1 MPTSNCFKTP
11 IVRNFTSINRSAAY
25 GYNGTGARV
34 QKTVNGIAT
43 LFAYDEAGHL
53 IGEYS
58 GTGSP
63 IQETIYLGD
72 LPVSMLRAAKLYAV
86 HADYRNAP
94 RQLDDA
100 TGTAVWTWTPLP
112 FGESAAIANPIP
124 YNLRYPG
131 QYFDSE
137 SGLFYNGFRDYDPV
151 AGQYIESDPI
161 GLGGGVNTYAFTE
174 SNPINGTDPLGLTI
188 FYANHPVAG
197 DIYHSKIVII
207 PDEQAAYVNDPRF
220 KVNEQGQYS
229 ATIGAG
235 PEGFPWRLI
244 AGVDRKRDVSQPCDN
259 ATPLHLPPVYRD
271 ENDAIKNLFDLAN
284 DYNRNPEL
292 YGLFPTNKG
301 SYYNSNSFVSG
312 LLNAAGFDPPMNTG
326 AYTPG
331 YNKPVPGYRY

>member
-100 TGTAVWTWTPLP
+100 TGTAVWTWRIKGARHGLI
-112 FGESAAIANPIP
+112 FRCGSVGIKGANVK
-124 YNLRYPG
+124 
-131 QYFDSE
+131 
-137 SGLFYNGFRDYDPV
+137 LF
-151 AGQYIESDPI
+151 
-161 GLGGGVNTYAFTE
+161 
-174 SNPINGTDPLGLTI
+174 
-188 FYANHPVAG
+188 
-197 DIYHSKIVII
+197 
-207 PDEQAAYVNDPRF
+207 
-220 KVNEQGQYS
+220 
-229 ATIGAG
+229 
-235 PEGFPWRLI
+235 
-244 AGVDRKRDVSQPCDN
+244 
-259 ATPLHLPPVYRD
+259 
-271 ENDAIKNLFDLAN
+271 
-284 DYNRNPEL
+284 
-292 YGLFPTNKG
+292 
-301 SYYNSNSFVSG
+301 
-312 LLNAAGFDPPMNTG
+312 
-326 AYTPG
+326 
-331 YNKPVPGYRY
+331 